1 MRKTLLRTW
10 VYRSG
15 GDASL
20 LSGRMRRALLIGTVV
35 SALAAFAAAGTANA
49 LHLQIGKLLID
60 ATATITPSE
69 LPAKG
74 QAPVEVTSVVKIS
87 TSDGAEPPKLR
98 RLTLQFDKHGSI
110 DTRGLPTCSP
120 AKLAGTTTKAARAA
134 CPEAIVGEGIG
145 RAVVNLPGLP
155 QQAISSP
162 LILFNAAPHGGR
174 PALIVHAR
182 ETVPVPNTLL
192 TPIVVERIDGGRYGY
207 RAQIEL
213 PQIAGGYGAAT
224 LSKATIGATR
234 KRDGRTVGYA
244 NAYCAGGR
252 LQVYGT
258 LSFDG
263 GGFTNGTL
271 VQPCHSAD

>member
-1 MRKTLLRTW
+1 M
-10 VYRSG
+10 
-15 GDASL
+15 
-20 LSGRMRRALLIGTVV
+20 VV
-35 SALAAFAAAGTANA
+35 SAALALGAAGTASA
-49 LHLQIGKLLID
+49 LHLQIGKLQID
-60 ATATITPSE
+60 ATAAIAPSE

-74 QAPVEVTSVVKIS
+74 GAPVAVTSVVKIS
-87 TSDGAEPPKLR
+87 TSDGAAPPKLR
-98 RLTLQFDKHGSI
+98 ELVLQFDKHGRV
-110 DTRGLPTCSP
+110 DTRGLPTCP
-120 AKLAGTTTKAARAA
+120 AARLAGTTTKAARAA
-134 CPEAIVGEGIG
+134 CPKALVGEGIG
-145 RAVVNLPGLP
+145 RAVVDLPGLP
-155 QQAISSP
+155 QQTVSSP
-162 LILFNAAPHGGR
+162 LLLFNAPPDGGR

-213 PQIAGGYGAAT
+213 PEIAGGYGAAI
-224 LSKATIGATR
+224 LSKATIDATR
-234 KRDGRTVGYA
+234 KRGGKTVGYA

-271 VQPCHSAD
+271 VQPCHSAE